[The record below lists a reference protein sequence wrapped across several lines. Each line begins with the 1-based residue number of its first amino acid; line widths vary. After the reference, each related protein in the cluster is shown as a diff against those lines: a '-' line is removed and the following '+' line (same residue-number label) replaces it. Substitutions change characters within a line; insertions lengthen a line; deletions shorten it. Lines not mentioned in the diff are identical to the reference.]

1 LICGKN
7 FNAPDVLSGRLQRTC
22 RDRQRTV
29 HHRAKFM
36 TGLRQRCRVSAFVAR
51 HASPPCGSRP
61 GVKSHLEIMQLRRSL
76 ATSPFATGAL
86 RTTETTGRTL
96 DQDQD

>member
-1 LICGKN
+1 MRLMCCPGGCGVPAETATDN
-7 FNAPDVLSGRLQRTC
+7 
-22 RDRQRTV
+22 V

-76 ATSPFATGAL
+76 ATSPVATGAL

>member
-1 LICGKN
+1 MRLMCCPGGCGVPAETATDK
-7 FNAPDVLSGRLQRTC
+7 
-22 RDRQRTV
+22 V

-36 TGLRQRCRVSAFVAR
+36 TGLRQRSRVSAFVAR